1 MGMPRPPNRGNI
13 TWKKKTKWN
22 KAKIPME
29 IWKGMLILYFFPK
42 SKSEPVDIKS
52 KLSKIILG
60 EIIML
65 QGKSKG
71 VVCSLNHW
79 MVS

>member
-1 MGMPRPPNRGNI
+1 
-13 TWKKKTKWN
+13 
-22 KAKIPME
+22 ME